1 MVSFCNL
8 KDSGGSELLCGV
20 INASPYRNLLGVDD
34 FDALHHSAHSWLA
47 SRRMGRVLRPYLF
60 EFPDRQ
66 GSGSLTLDLYL
77 MLMSVHT
84 ATENVERRLDEE

>member
-1 MVSFCNL
+1 MVSFCNF

-47 SRRMGRVLRPYLF
+47 SRRYLTNTCRPLDVLLL
-60 EFPDRQ
+60 
-66 GSGSLTLDLYL
+66 GLYFW
-77 MLMSVHT
+77 SR
-84 ATENVERRLDEE
+84 ED